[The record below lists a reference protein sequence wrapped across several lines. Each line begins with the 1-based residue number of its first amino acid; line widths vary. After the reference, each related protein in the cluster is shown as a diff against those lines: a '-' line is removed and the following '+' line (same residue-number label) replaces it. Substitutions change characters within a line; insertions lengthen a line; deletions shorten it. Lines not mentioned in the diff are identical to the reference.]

1 MNHPPK
7 KQALLDSAMELFA
20 RDGFWQT
27 TTASIAQG
35 AGVAT
40 GTLFTY
46 FPTKNDLVDEV
57 YLMIKREALAE
68 VQKEPKSQGSY
79 EAAFKE
85 IHIRLLKWGSANPK
99 KFQLMLQL
107 RQGNQVSQRIHET
120 IEDDWKEGYEWI
132 KLGQQEGKL
141 ASFPT
146 NLLLSIIHGHLE
158 AMIQHNIQHNL
169 SEKEVDEVATISSE
183 ILWRYLSPQSK
194 SPQ

>member
-1 MNHPPK
+1 MDYSPK
-7 KQALLDSAMELFA
+7 KRALLEAAIELFA
-20 RDGFWQT
+20 KDGFWHT
-27 TTASIAQG
+27 TTANIAKH

-46 FPTKNDLVDEV
+46 FPTKNDLLDEV
-57 YLMIKREALAE
+57 YLVIKREALAE
-68 VQKEPKSQGSY
+68 VQREPKPHGIF

-85 IHIRLLKWGSANPK
+85 SHTRLLKWGSANSK

-107 RQGNQVSQRIHET
+107 RQGNQVSKRIYET
-120 IEDDWKEGYEWI
+120 IEDDWKESYEWI

-158 AMIQHNIQHNL
+158 AVIQHNIKHNL
-169 SEKEVDEVATISSE
+169 SKKELDEVATISSE
-183 ILWRYLSPQSK
+183 ILWCYLSPRSTPSQ
-194 SPQ
+194 

>member
-1 MNHPPK
+1 MNPSPK
-7 KQALLDSAMELFA
+7 KQALLEAAIELFA
-20 RDGFWQT
+20 KDGFWHT
-27 TTASIAQG
+27 TTANIAKH

-46 FPTKNDLVDEV
+46 FPTKNDLLDEV

-68 VQKEPKSQGSY
+68 VQREPKPQGSF
-79 EAAFKE
+79 EAVFKG
-85 IHIRLLKWGSANPK
+85 IHTRLLKWGSANPK

-120 IEDDWKEGYEWI
+120 IEDDWKESYDWI

-158 AMIQHNIQHNL
+158 AVIQHNIQHNL
-169 SEKEVDEVATISSE
+169 SKQEVDEVAKISSE

>member
-7 KQALLDSAMELFA
+7 RQALLEAAIELFA
-20 RDGFWQT
+20 KDGFWHT
-27 TTASIAQG
+27 TTANMAKH

-46 FPTKNDLVDEV
+46 FPTKNDLLDEV
-57 YLMIKREALAE
+57 YLMIKREALAV
-68 VQKEPKSQGSY
+68 VQREPKPQGSF
-79 EAAFKE
+79 ETVFKE
-85 IHIRLLKWGSANPK
+85 IHTRLLKWGSANPK

-107 RQGNQVSQRIHET
+107 RQGNQVSQCIHET

-146 NLLLSIIHGHLE
+146 SLLLSIIHGHLE
-158 AMIQHNIQHNL
+158 AVIQHNIQHKL
-169 SEKEVDEVATISSE
+169 SEKEVAEVATISSE

>member
-7 KQALLDSAMELFA
+7 KKALLEAAIELFA
-20 RDGFWQT
+20 KDGFWQT
-27 TTASIAQG
+27 TTASIAQE

-46 FPTKNDLVDEV
+46 FPTKNDLIDEL
-57 YLMIKREALAE
+57 YLTIRHEALAE
-68 VQKEPKSQGSY
+68 LQREPKLHGSF
-79 EAAFKE
+79 EAVFRE
-85 IHIRLLKWGSANPK
+85 IHTRLLKWGSANPK
-99 KFQLMLQL
+99 KFLLMLQL

-120 IEDDWKEGYEWI
+120 IEDDWKDGHEWI

-158 AMIQHNIQHNL
+158 AVIQHNIQHNL
-169 SEKEVDEVATISSE
+169 SKKEVDEVATISSE

-194 SPQ
+194 SPH

>member
-7 KQALLDSAMELFA
+7 KQALLEAAIELFA
-20 RDGFWQT
+20 KDGFWHT
-27 TTASIAQG
+27 TTANIAKH

-46 FPTKNDLVDEV
+46 FPTKNDLLDEV

-68 VQKEPKSQGSY
+68 VQREPKPQGSF
-79 EAAFKE
+79 EAVFKG
-85 IHIRLLKWGSANPK
+85 IHTRLLKWGSANPK

-120 IEDDWKEGYEWI
+120 IEDDWKESYDWI

-158 AMIQHNIQHNL
+158 AVIQHNIQHNL
-169 SEKEVDEVATISSE
+169 SEKEVAEVATISSE

>member
-7 KQALLDSAMELFA
+7 KQALLEAAIELFA
-20 RDGFWQT
+20 KDGFWQT
-27 TTASIAQG
+27 TTASIAQE

-46 FPTKNDLVDEV
+46 FPTKN
-57 YLMIKREALAE
+57 EALAE
-68 VQKEPKSQGSY
+68 IQREPKLHGSF
-79 EAAFKE
+79 EAVFKE
-85 IHIRLLKWGSANPK
+85 IHTRLLKWGSANPK
-99 KFQLMLQL
+99 KFLLMLQL

-120 IEDDWKEGYEWI
+120 IEDDWKDGHEWI

-158 AMIQHNIQHNL
+158 AVIQHNIQHNL
-169 SEKEVDEVATISSE
+169 SKKEVDEVAKISSE

>member
-1 MNHPPK
+1 MNPSPK
-7 KQALLDSAMELFA
+7 KQALLEAAIELFA
-20 RDGFWQT
+20 KDGFWHT
-27 TTASIAQG
+27 TTANIAKH

-46 FPTKNDLVDEV
+46 FPTKNDLLDEV

-68 VQKEPKSQGSY
+68 VQREPKPQGSF
-79 EAAFKE
+79 EAVFKG
-85 IHIRLLKWGSANPK
+85 IHTRLLKWGSANPK

-120 IEDDWKEGYEWI
+120 IEDDWKESYDWI

-158 AMIQHNIQHNL
+158 AVIQHNIQHKL
-169 SEKEVDEVATISSE
+169 SEKEVAEVSTISSE

>member
-1 MNHPPK
+1 
-7 KQALLDSAMELFA
+7 
-20 RDGFWQT
+20 R
-27 TTASIAQG
+27 
-35 AGVAT
+35 
-40 GTLFTY
+40 
-46 FPTKNDLVDEV
+46 
-57 YLMIKREALAE
+57 
-68 VQKEPKSQGSY
+68 EPKPQGSF
-79 EAAFKE
+79 EAVFKG
-85 IHIRLLKWGSANPK
+85 IHTRLLKWGSANPK

-120 IEDDWKEGYEWI
+120 IEDDWKESYDWI

-158 AMIQHNIQHNL
+158 AVIQHNIQHNL
-169 SEKEVDEVATISSE
+169 SEKEVAEVATISSE

>member
-1 MNHPPK
+1 MNPSPK
-7 KQALLDSAMELFA
+7 KQALLEAAIELFA
-20 RDGFWQT
+20 KDGFWHT
-27 TTASIAQG
+27 TTANIAKQT
-35 AGVAT
+35 GVAT

-46 FPTKNDLVDEV
+46 FPTKNDLLDEV

-68 VQKEPKSQGSY
+68 VQREPKPQGSF
-79 EAAFKE
+79 EAVFKG
-85 IHIRLLKWGSANPK
+85 IHTRLLKWGSANPK

-120 IEDDWKEGYEWI
+120 IEDDWKESYDWI

-158 AMIQHNIQHNL
+158 AVIQHNIQHNL
-169 SEKEVDEVATISSE
+169 SKKEVDEVAIISSE

-194 SPQ
+194 SPH

>member
-1 MNHPPK
+1 MNPSPK
-7 KQALLDSAMELFA
+7 KQALLEAAIELFA
-20 RDGFWQT
+20 KDGFWNT
-27 TTASIAQG
+27 TTANIAKH

-46 FPTKNDLVDEV
+46 FPTKNDLLDEV

-68 VQKEPKSQGSY
+68 VQREPKPQGAF
-79 EAAFKE
+79 EAVFKE
-85 IHIRLLKWGSANPK
+85 IHTRLLKWGSANPK

-120 IEDDWKEGYEWI
+120 IEDDLKESYDWI

-158 AMIQHNIQHNL
+158 AVIQHNIQHNL
-169 SEKEVDEVATISSE
+169 PEKEVAEVATISSE

>member
-1 MNHPPK
+1 MNPSPK
-7 KQALLDSAMELFA
+7 KQALLEAAIELFA
-20 RDGFWQT
+20 KDGFWNA
-27 TTASIAQG
+27 TTANIAKH

-46 FPTKNDLVDEV
+46 FPTKNDLLDEV

-68 VQKEPKSQGSY
+68 VQREPKPRGAF
-79 EAAFKE
+79 EAVFKE

-120 IEDDWKEGYEWI
+120 IEDDWKESYDWI
-132 KLGQQEGKL
+132 KLGQHEGKL

-158 AMIQHNIQHNL
+158 AVIQHNIQHNL
-169 SEKEVDEVATISSE
+169 SEKEVAEVATISSE

-194 SPQ
+194 FPQ